1 MSETPLSPAIRSALS
16 ELRWRIRAYVLA
28 DGLALAAVWIGLTF
42 WLGLALDY
50 LPVLTWASE
59 MPQPVRAVGLVVVAG
74 GLAWIVYQYILR
86 RVFVRMRDRSMALLV
101 ERKFRGF
108 SDELVTA
115 VELSQAAERDEAYD
129 PEMLERTKRIAETQV
144 RRLRLADI
152 FNSKPLWRNSVLAIM
167 LLAPVVPFAV
177 LQPKAMKTWVQRF
190 YMLKEVSWPRDTL
203 LHVVGLQPQRTAGT
217 ALATEGPTAVRKFG
231 SDQAM
236 KIAKG
241 SSGTLRVKAK
251 SRSGK
256 TPPEYCTVYYRS
268 PDGLRASVRMNK
280 FGRVTNDGYQLYTL
294 ASKPFK
300 GVLETLDFDVV
311 ANDRRLGGYRLDVV
325 ESPQIGEVTL
335 DCVFPE
341 YLVDES
347 SSSWLPR
354 TMDYVA
360 SGTALPIGTK
370 VTLNLLSN
378 KPLEEASIRMG
389 EEGEQQPAKLLDDGK
404 IQIELPPL
412 DASTTMYVS
421 VLDKDG
427 VEMDRPQKFVIGAV
441 KDNPPELDVMHRG
454 ISSMVTPDAI
464 IPITGTVKDDYG
476 VSRLWFEL
484 MTPDGRVREFEDVQ
498 ADKDGIL
505 SGGLDLRSKRA
516 LEDEKVAVDLK
527 PGTKITVTA
536 MAADRFDLG
545 DAANVGVGVRM
556 DLEVVTPDQ
565 LLTLLDQRE
574 LAQRRMFE
582 HVIEEMRAMRD
593 DVARVRGDFEAGDEP
608 EGELG
613 EEDNLEQLK
622 RRATA
627 LRLLRMQQ
635 AGLQSEKSAQETA
648 AVGAA
653 FEDIVLELVNNR
665 VDSEDRKERLT
676 TRVIAPLQLIAET
689 MFPELD
695 NRLDRLQ
702 EAIGGEAEDR
712 VEVAKAAV
720 EQVDDV
726 LAEMDKVLA
735 EMQYI
740 ETFNEII
747 EAIRIIK
754 EEQAKIEQETE
765 KERAR
770 GLKGLLE

>member
-1 MSETPLSPAIRSALS
+1 MSEPQLSPAIRAALTD
-16 ELRWRIRAYVLA
+16 LRWRIRAYVLA
-28 DGLALAAVWIGLTF
+28 EGVAVAAVWIGLTF

-59 MPQPVRAVGLVVVAG
+59 MPQAVRAVALAMVAA
-74 GLAWIVYQYILR
+74 GLAWIIYQYILR
-86 RVFVRMRDRSMALLV
+86 RLFVRLRDSSMALLV

-115 VELSQAAERDEAYD
+115 VELSEHGEREEAYD
-129 PEMLERTKRIAETQV
+129 PEMLERTKRMAEEQV
-144 RRLRLADI
+144 RRLRMADI
-152 FNSKPLWRNSVLAIM
+152 FNSKPLWRNSVLAVA
-167 LLAPVVPFAV
+167 LLAPIVPFAV
-177 LQPKAMKTWVQRF
+177 LQPKAMKTWVERF
-190 YMLKEVSWPRDTL
+190 YMLKEVSWPRDTML
-203 LHVVGLQPQRTAGT
+203 QVVGLQPQRASG
-217 ALATEGPTAVRKFG
+217 AAPVADGPAEVRAFG
-231 SDQAM
+231 SDQSM

-256 TPPEYCTVYYRS
+256 EPPEYCTVYYRS

-280 FGRVTNDGYQLYTL
+280 FGRITENGYQLYTL

-300 GVLETLDFDVV
+300 GVLESLDFDIV
-311 ANDRRLGGYRLDVV
+311 ANDRRLGGYRLEVV
-325 ESPQIGEVTL
+325 DSPQIGEVTL

-341 YLVDES
+341 YLVDEQAL
-347 SSSWLPR
+347 SWLPR
-354 TMDYVA
+354 TMPYVA
-360 SGTALPIGTK
+360 SGTSLPIGTK
-370 VTLNLLSN
+370 VKMNLKSN
-378 KPLEEASIRMG
+378 KPLEEATVRIG
-389 EEGEQQPAKLLDDGK
+389 EDGESQPATLTDDST
-404 IQIELPPL
+404 IEIDLPPL
-412 DASTTMYVS
+412 ASSTTMFVS

-427 VEMDRPQKFVIGAV
+427 VVMDRPQKFVIGAV

-454 ISSMVTPDAI
+454 ISSMVTPDVQ
-464 IPITGTVKDDYG
+464 IPISGTVEDDYG
-476 VSRLWFEL
+476 VDRVWFEL
-484 MTPDGRVREFEDVQ
+484 MTPDGRVREFEDIQV
-498 ADKDGIL
+498 DREGKL
-505 SGGLDLRSKRA
+505 EGGLDLRAKRG
-516 LEDEKVAVDLK
+516 LEDEKKAVELK
-527 PGTKITVTA
+527 PGMKITVTA

-545 DAANVGVGVRM
+545 DASNVGVGVRM

-613 EEDNLEQLK
+613 EEEDLEQLK

-648 AVGAA
+648 AVAAA
-653 FEDIVLELVNNR
+653 FQDIVLELVNNR
-665 VDSEDRKERLT
+665 VDSEDRKERLM
-676 TRVIAPLQLIAET
+676 TRVTEPLELIAET

-695 NRLDRLQ
+695 NRLKQLQ
-702 EAIGGEAEDR
+702 EAIGAEAEDR

-720 EQVDDV
+720 QQVDDIV
-726 LAEMDKVLA
+726 AEMDKVLQ